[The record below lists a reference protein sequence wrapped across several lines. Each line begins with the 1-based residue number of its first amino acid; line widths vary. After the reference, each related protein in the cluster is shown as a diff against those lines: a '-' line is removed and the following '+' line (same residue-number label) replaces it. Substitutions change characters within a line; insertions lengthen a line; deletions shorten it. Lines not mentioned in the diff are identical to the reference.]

1 MPDNNSSY
9 KTNKNL
15 IAFIMSFGI
24 FIWSLSAGIVT
35 IALPTISQYLD
46 ISTSLVSW
54 VVVAHLTCFNQ
65 FSFDIRKNRR
75 ICGL

>member
-1 MPDNNSSY
+1 MNINKSTH

-15 IAFIMSFGI
+15 IAFIMSFGV

-54 VVVAHLTCFNQ
+54 VVVAHLTGINQ
-65 FSFDIRKNRR
+65 FSFDIWKDRR
-75 ICGL
+75 IYWL